1 VTAIITDRTET
12 RVRVTMTGLRSRAVL
27 LTADEARR
35 LAAELLVAAD
45 TLEADRCQN

>member
-1 VTAIITDRTET
+1 VTAIITDRTDT

-27 LTADEARR
+27 LTPDEARR

-45 TLEADRCQN
+45 TLEADRCED